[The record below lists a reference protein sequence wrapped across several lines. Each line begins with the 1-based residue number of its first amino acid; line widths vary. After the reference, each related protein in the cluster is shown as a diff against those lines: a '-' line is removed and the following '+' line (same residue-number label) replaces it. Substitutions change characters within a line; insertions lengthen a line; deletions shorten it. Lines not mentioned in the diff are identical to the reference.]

1 MAHIR
6 KQIRDN
12 IVSVLTSLTT
22 TGTRVFASRVYPLAT
37 DKMPGLC
44 IYTNAETVENATILR
59 PRTQIRTLEV
69 MVEAYAVATSALDDT
84 LDEICLEVE
93 EKLALDTTRGG
104 KAKDTKVTQIETEFA
119 GDGEKPAGIARIT
132 VEVLY
137 AAKENDLEAP
147 L

>member
-12 IVSVLTSLTT
+12 IVSVLTGLATT
-22 TGTRVFASRVYPLAT
+22 STRVFASRVYPLAS

-44 IYTNAETVENATILR
+44 IYTNSETIENSTIHS
-59 PRTQIRTLEV
+59 PRTQIRTLEI
-69 MVEAYAVATSALDDT
+69 MIEAYAIATSALDDT
-84 LDEICLEVE
+84 LDQICLEIE
-93 EKLALDTTRGG
+93 QKLALDITRGG
-104 KAKDTKVTQIETEFA
+104 KAKDTKVMQIETEFA

-137 AAKENDLEAP
+137 AAKENNLEVP
-147 L
+147 V